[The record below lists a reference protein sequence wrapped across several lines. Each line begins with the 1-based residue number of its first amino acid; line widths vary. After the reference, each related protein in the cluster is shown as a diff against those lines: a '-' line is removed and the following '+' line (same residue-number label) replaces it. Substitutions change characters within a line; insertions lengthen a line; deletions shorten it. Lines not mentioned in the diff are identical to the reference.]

1 MALILVLTNI
11 SQLAPVSDYTYDVL
25 VGNGTRTGSHSIARG
40 TITGHRRDDGWQAL
54 VQRLLEH
61 EKPATL

>member
-1 MALILVLTNI
+1 MALILVLSNT
-11 SQLAPVSDYTYDVL
+11 SHLTPVSDYTYEVL
-25 VGNGTRTGSHSIARG
+25 VGDGTTLGSKRITSG

-61 EKPATL
+61 EKPATS